1 MDDVKVFHP
10 PRRTG
15 LAFHAGAIAVL
26 VVAGS
31 WGFLQAVRV
40 QTGLL
45 FLLYLFP
52 SLVAIGLVPVFA
64 YRAYALRGAVYAVE
78 RDGLRLHWG
87 LRDVTIPMEAVT
99 WVNSA
104 INLDFRLALPWLRWP
119 GSLLGIRRLPDGAL
133 VEFLAA
139 DAGRLLLVAT
149 GERVFVISPERPGEF
164 LDAYQ
169 RFSELGSLAPL
180 APHSLYPSFLL
191 TRVWEVR
198 PARYLLLAGAGFALL
213 LLVLVS
219 LLIPTRAFIHLGF
232 RASQSSQDLVPA
244 LQLILLPIIN
254 LFFFLADLLLGL
266 LFFRRGEIAKIV
278 DQVETA
284 TSFTLAFLLWGSAV
298 LTGLL
303 FLAALYF
310 IWRLG

>member
-1 MDDVKVFHP
+1 V
-10 PRRTG
+10 
-15 LAFHAGAIAVL
+15 
-26 VVAGS
+26 
-31 WGFLQAVRV
+31 
-40 QTGLL
+40 
-45 FLLYLFP
+45 
-52 SLVAIGLVPVFA
+52 
-64 YRAYALRGAVYAVE
+64 
-78 RDGLRLHWG
+78 
-87 LRDVTIPMEAVT
+87 
-99 WVNSA
+99 
-104 INLDFRLALPWLRWP
+104 
-119 GSLLGIRRLPDGAL
+119 
-133 VEFLAA
+133 
-139 DAGRLLLVAT
+139 
-149 GERVFVISPERPGEF
+149 
-164 LDAYQ
+164 
-169 RFSELGSLAPL
+169 
-180 APHSLYPSFLL
+180 
-191 TRVWEVR
+191 
-198 PARYLLLAGAGFALL
+198 
-213 LLVLVS
+213 VLVS